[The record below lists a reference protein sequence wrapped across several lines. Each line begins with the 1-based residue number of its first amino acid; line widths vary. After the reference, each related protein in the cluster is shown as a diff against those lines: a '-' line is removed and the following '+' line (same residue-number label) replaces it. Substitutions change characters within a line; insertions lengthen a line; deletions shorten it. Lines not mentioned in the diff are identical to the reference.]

1 MICTLSDSVS
11 LAGGE
16 TAGGGVLD
24 ALEGRTSAR
33 GYLNRLVPR
42 QLVERIL
49 AAAARAPSGNN
60 SQPWRV
66 HVLTGRARTR
76 LGDVILAARQADQA
90 DPAPEYDYYPQDW
103 PEPYRARRR
112 TNGLELYG
120 LLGIQK
126 GDKARSR
133 AWQDENFRFF
143 GAPVGLILTRDRRL
157 GLGALID
164 LGMFMEGVAVAARGL
179 GLDTCAQAA
188 FAHYHVII
196 RSELCLAPE
205 DMVICG
211 MSLGYADMLAPANR
225 LHTDREPVSGFAT
238 FHSDAT
244 PIEEVC

>member
-1 MICTLSDSVS
+1 MSDAD
-11 LAGGE
+11 AG
-16 TAGGGVLD
+16 TGGATVDVGVLD
-24 ALEGRTSAR
+24 ALEGRSSIR
-33 GYLNRLVPR
+33 GYLDRPVPR

-49 AAAARAPSGNN
+49 TAAARAPSGNN

-66 HVLTGRARTR
+66 HVLTGPARVK
-76 LGDVILAARQADQA
+76 LGDTILATRQANQA
-90 DPAPEYDYYPQDW
+90 DPAPEYDYYPREW

-112 TNGLELYG
+112 TNGWELYA

-126 GDKARSR
+126 GDRARSR
-133 AWQDENFRFF
+133 AWHDENFRFF

-188 FAHYHVII
+188 FAHYHAVI
-196 RSELCLAPE
+196 RSELRLPPE

-211 MSLGYADMLAPANR
+211 MSLGYADMSAPANR
-225 LHTDREPVSGFAT
+225 LHTERGPVSGFAT
-238 FHSDAT
+238 FHSET
-244 PIEEVC
+244 PPIEEAH